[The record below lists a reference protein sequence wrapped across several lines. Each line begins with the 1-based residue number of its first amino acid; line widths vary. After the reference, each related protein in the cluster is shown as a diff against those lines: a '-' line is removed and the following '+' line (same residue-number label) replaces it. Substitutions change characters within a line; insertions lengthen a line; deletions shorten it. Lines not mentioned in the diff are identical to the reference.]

1 MKKLKVDDKEL
12 EAGQDELWKAIRKAL
27 GKTVT
32 NMRSKKEESED
43 EQMGEDDE
51 GYETV
56 SQEDISGDEEDAQMQ
71 E

>member
-32 NMRSKKEESED
+32 NMMAKKEESED

>member
-1 MKKLKVDDKEL
+1 MMKKLKVDDKEL

-32 NMRSKKEESED
+32 NMMAKKEESED

-56 SQEDISGDEEDAQMQ
+56 S
-71 E
+71 

>member
-27 GKTVT
+27 GKTIT
-32 NMRSKKEESED
+32 NMMAKKEESED
-43 EQMGEDDE
+43 EHMGEDDE